1 VNQLLE
7 ILNNTPNIYPAN
19 FEVKS
24 GFANIRNLLHQ
35 LCLVSYSKK
44 LVDGMSFITDF
55 RRLQNLLGQ
64 VDEMKYV
71 IQFVTGFPQQ
81 DYYDLT
87 SELSRIRVKGTYL
100 EPETLPELKLSLET
114 ITGIIKF
121 IEGLDGEQFSELKKL
136 LPGGMPER
144 IIIDRVNRIID
155 DKGEIRDNASDN
167 LSVIRKEIK
176 SRVSSIDRR
185 INQILGQ
192 ARRDNLIGEDTE
204 LTIRNG
210 RLVIPVPSGN
220 KRKLKGYVH
229 DTSATGQTVFL
240 EPAEVFEI
248 NNDIQN
254 LRVEEREEIIRLLIE
269 FTDFIRTRVDELIK
283 YYAFLGEIDFIRAKA
298 ILGIDLKAGKPELK
312 DFPFIN
318 WRNAVHPIL
327 NKSLKKQGKEI
338 VSQDINL
345 NEQERIMVISGP
357 NAGGKSVTLK
367 TVALIQY
374 MLQCGLLIPV
384 GADSSSGIFSG
395 IFLEIGDEQ
404 SLENDL
410 STYSSHLIHIKHFLE
425 YADNRTLFLVDE
437 FGSGTEPQLGGAM
450 AEASLQK
457 LNEKGSFGIV
467 TTHYTNLKLLADN
480 ESGLFNAAMLYDT
493 KAMKPLF
500 KLSTGK
506 PGSSFA
512 FEIANKIGFPEE
524 VVKNAA
530 SKVGSGQLD
539 FEKQLTQLE
548 VDKKDISRKI
558 AELRIADET
567 LAELVNRYK
576 KLLTDLDQ
584 KKNSVIK
591 DARSRAQQ
599 IVDQSNKLIERTI
612 REIKEQQ
619 AEKDITKHL
628 REELSSSIEK
638 LFHQENDLE
647 VENNELVDLEIET
660 SKQSTSVVTRQSY
673 HLRKGAYVKMEGQ
686 ETIGVVEDIRGD
698 KVQVWFGSFK
708 IRTSAEKLI
717 LASPQEIK
725 LFEIKKPGIGRNFS
739 IANDLNAKMA
749 DFKMT
754 IDLRGKKPEEARE
767 DLSRYIDQASLLRVL
782 EVRIL
787 HGKGTGALRNMVHEY
802 LNDNP
807 DVLRIEDESLER
819 GGHGITVVYLH

>member
-1 VNQLLE
+1 
-7 ILNNTPNIYPAN
+7 
-19 FEVKS
+19 
-24 GFANIRNLLHQ
+24 
-35 LCLVSYSKK
+35 
-44 LVDGMSFITDF
+44 MSFIADF
-55 RRLQNLLGQ
+55 ERLKELLGQ
-64 VDEMKYV
+64 VDEMKYLL
-71 IQFVTGFPQQ
+71 QFVPGFPQQ

-87 SELSRIRVKGTYL
+87 SELIRIRVKGTYL
-100 EPETLPELKLSLET
+100 EPGTLPELKLSLET
-114 ITGIIKF
+114 ISNIIRF
-121 IEGLDGEQFSELKKL
+121 IEALDSEQFPELKKL
-136 LPGGMPER
+136 LPGGLPEKL
-144 IIIDRVNRIID
+144 IIDRVNRIID
-155 DKGEIRDNASDN
+155 DKGDIRDNASDN

-185 INQILGQ
+185 INQILVQ
-192 ARRDNLIGEDTE
+192 ARKDNLVGDDTE

-269 FTDFIRTRVDELIK
+269 FTDFIRIRVDDLLR
-283 YYAFLGEIDFIRAKA
+283 YYSFLGETDFIRAKA
-298 ILGIDLKAGKPELK
+298 ILAIDLNATKPEIK
-312 DFPFIN
+312 NMPFIH
-318 WRNAVHPIL
+318 WRNAVHPLL
-327 NKSLKKQGKEI
+327 NKTLRKQGKEI
-338 VSQDINL
+338 ISQEISL
-345 NEQERIMVISGP
+345 NDHQRIMVISGP

-367 TVALIQY
+367 TVALLQF

-384 GADSSSGIFSG
+384 GADSTSGLFSK

-410 STYSSHLIHIKHFLE
+410 STYSSHLIHIKYFLE
-425 YADNRTLFLVDE
+425 NADRSTLFMVDE

-480 ESGLFNAAMLYDT
+480 EPGLFNAAMLYDT
-493 KAMKPLF
+493 KAMRPLF

-524 VVKNAA
+524 VVINAA

-539 FEKQLTQLE
+539 FEKQLAQLE
-548 VDKKDISRKI
+548 VDKKDIARKI
-558 AELRIADET
+558 AELKIADET

-576 KLLTDLDQ
+576 KLVSDLDQ
-584 KKNSVIK
+584 RKNAVIK
-591 DARSRAQQ
+591 DARLRAQQ
-599 IVDQSNKLIERTI
+599 IVDQSNKLIEKTI
-612 REIKEQQ
+612 REIKEQK
-619 AEKDITKHL
+619 AEKEITKHL
-628 REELSSSIEK
+628 REELNSSIEK
-638 LFHQENDLE
+638 LFNKENYKE
-647 VENNELVDLEIET
+647 ESENELAET
-660 SKQSTSVVTRQSY
+660 EVLNTSQSTSIATRPSY

-686 ETIGVVEDIRGD
+686 ETVGVIEDLRGD
-698 KVQVWFGSFK
+698 KAQIWFGSFK
-708 IRTSAEKLI
+708 IRTTIDKLV

-725 LFEIKKPGIGRNFS
+725 LWESKKS
-739 IANDLNAKMA
+739 ITARGLSITNDLNSKMA
-749 DFKMT
+749 EFKMT
-754 IDLRGKKPEEARE
+754 IDLRGKKNEEARE
-767 DLSRYIDQASLLRVL
+767 ALSRYLDQATLLRVP

-802 LNDNP
+802 LNENP

-819 GGHGITVVYLH
+819 GGHGITIVYLQ